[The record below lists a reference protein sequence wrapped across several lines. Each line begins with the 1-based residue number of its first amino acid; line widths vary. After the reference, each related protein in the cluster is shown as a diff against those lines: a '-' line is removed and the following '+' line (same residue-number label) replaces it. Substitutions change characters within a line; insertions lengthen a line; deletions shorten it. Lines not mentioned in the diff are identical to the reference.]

1 MPSSYDIWKT
11 NDPNDGD
18 VELLEKLE
26 EEYWADLDWV
36 AKDVVAFVSELVSY
50 HILFPDSQGF
60 LGDDSLFHHVM
71 KEFKEYCVP
80 DILERMLEHIKY
92 ES

>member
-1 MPSSYDIWKT
+1 MASSYDIWKT

-18 VELLEKLE
+18 DELLERIE
-26 EEYWADLDWV
+26 EEYWTDLDQV
-36 AKDVVAFVSELVSY
+36 EQDVITFITELVSY
-50 HILFPDSQGF
+50 HVRFPESQGF

-80 DILERMLEHIKY
+80 DILERNLEFMKNSI
-92 ES
+92 